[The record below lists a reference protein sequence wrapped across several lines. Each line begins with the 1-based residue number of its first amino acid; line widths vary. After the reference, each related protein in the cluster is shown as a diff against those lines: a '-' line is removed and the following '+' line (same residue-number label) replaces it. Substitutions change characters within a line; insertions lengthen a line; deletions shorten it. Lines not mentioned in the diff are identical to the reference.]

1 MLQIFQISCYRN
13 TKIMYIAILEHISFS
28 FSKQLDCMIFINKA
42 LKKLSI
48 LFLRIQ
54 NKFVNYYRIT
64 KHLRYFQTFEAF
76 SISYS
81 FSLKR
86 KQVYKDFFTYHLWNI
101 KDKIQIRLS
110 TSRNKNHW
118 ITICFRLT
126 EKHTFK

>member
-13 TKIMYIAILEHISFS
+13 TKVMYITILEHISFS
-28 FSKQLDCMIFINKA
+28 FSKQLDWMIFINKA

-48 LFLRIQ
+48 LFLCIQ
-54 NKFVNYYRIT
+54 NKFVNYYRII

-81 FSLKR
+81 FSLKW
-86 KQVYKDFFTYHLWNI
+86 KQMYKDFFTSRLWNI
-101 KDKIQIRLS
+101 RDKIQIWLS
-110 TSRNKNHW
+110 TSKNKNHW
-118 ITICFRLT
+118 IAICFRLT